1 MACHG
6 SHDPSTS
13 TSTSTSPPSGHGMG
27 RMGLLMALCCLAPL
41 AAILAIGVFGIPGSS
56 VLYFAAALL
65 CPLMM
70 VFMMRGMGHDHG
82 GTTADAA
89 PTPAARDPRRAD

>member
-6 SHDPSTS
+6 NHD
-13 TSTSTSPPSGHGMG
+13 TSTSTSPSSSSGHSMG

-41 AAILAIGVFGIPGSS
+41 AAILAIGVFGIPRSS

-70 VFMMRGMGHDHG
+70 VFMMSGIGHG
-82 GTTADAA
+82 GTKEQPA
-89 PTPAARDPRRAD
+89 PPTVRQQAETD